1 MHSLRRST
9 MPVVAAVLTG
19 MLALTGCKEQ
29 PSSPRTILASFYP
42 VYVAALNVTAGVPG
56 IHLKLMA
63 PPTAGCPHDYQMTPQ
78 DAAALETARVFVT
91 NGAGMEHFVDKA
103 AMKRPGLTVIDASA
117 GIPLLSETMHATPV
131 RTDTTHPDVN
141 PHVWMSVTNEM
152 MQVNNIAEGLAAVDP
167 ANAAQYRA
175 NAATYV
181 ARLDSL
187 QRAMRT
193 MLATVRQRRIVTFH
207 ESFAYFAQEFGLVVA
222 ATMQSD
228 PQSDPSAADLAALA
242 GTMKREKL
250 TALFTETAYPSK
262 SADALAREVGAR
274 IFSLDGCVAGPLE
287 PTAYLDAMGRN
298 VLVLR
303 GALQ

>member
-1 MHSLRRST
+1 

-117 GIPLLSETMHATPV
+117 GIPLLSEQMRPDSVH
-131 RTDTTHPDVN
+131 RDVN

-152 MQVNNIAEGLAAVDP
+152 MQVNNIAEGLATLDT

-175 NAATYV
+175 NAAAYV
-181 ARLDSL
+181 TRLDSL
-187 QRAMRT
+187 QRAIRSA
-193 MLATVRQRRIVTFH
+193 LAGVRERRIVTFH
-207 ESFAYFAQEFGLVVA
+207 ESFAYFAQEFGLVVV

-228 PQSDPSAADLAALA
+228 PSSDPSAADLAALA
-242 GTMKREKL
+242 ATMKQQRL

-262 SADALAREVGAR
+262 SAQALAREVGAHVYA
-274 IFSLDGCVAGPLE
+274 LDGCVAGPLE
-287 PTAYLDAMGRN
+287 PSAYLDAMGKN
-298 VLVLR
+298 LVVLR